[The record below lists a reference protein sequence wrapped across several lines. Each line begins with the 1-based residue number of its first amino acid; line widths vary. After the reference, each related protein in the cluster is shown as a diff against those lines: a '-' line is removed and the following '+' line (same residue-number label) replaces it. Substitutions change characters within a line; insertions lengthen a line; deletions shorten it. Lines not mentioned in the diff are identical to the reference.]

1 MQEHHVTKPT
11 PKLSPEAAA
20 LLELRGMGALA
31 DKMGFELLELS
42 AERSVATMP
51 VLGNTQPLGYVHGGA
66 YVVLAESLGSFSAN
80 VWASTLGKVAVG
92 IEVNASHSR
101 SATEGIVTATCKA
114 LQLGRSLTIHE
125 IVCVDEQDRRLSTI
139 RITNFIKDLK

>member
-1 MQEHHVTKPT
+1 MTKPT

-66 YVVLAESLGSFSAN
+66 YVVLAETLGSIAAN
-80 VWASTLGKVAVG
+80 VWAFPEKSAVG
-92 IEVNASHSR
+92 IEVNASHSGSAR
-101 SATEGIVTATCKA
+101 SGVVTATCKA
-114 LQLGRSLTIHE
+114 INLGRTLTTHE
-125 IVCVDEQDRRLSTI
+125 IAITDEDRKSTRLNSSH
-139 RITNFIKDLK
+139 

>member
-1 MQEHHVTKPT
+1 MTESS

-42 AERSVATMP
+42 AERSVATIP

-80 VWASTLGKVAVG
+80 VWATHLARLPW
-92 IEVNASHSR
+92 ASR
-101 SATEGIVTATCKA
+101 
-114 LQLGRSLTIHE
+114 
-125 IVCVDEQDRRLSTI
+125 
-139 RITNFIKDLK
+139 